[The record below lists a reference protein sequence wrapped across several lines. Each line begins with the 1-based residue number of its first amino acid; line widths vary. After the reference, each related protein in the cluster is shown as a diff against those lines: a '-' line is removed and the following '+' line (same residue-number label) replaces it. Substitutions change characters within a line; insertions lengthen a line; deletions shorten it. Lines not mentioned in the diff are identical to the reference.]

1 MREECKFF
9 QVRTYPSGDVSQF
22 CALGLAPEAPW
33 RCPPDCPR
41 FEKRLNDVGFAR
53 GSLLPPPSRP
63 EPELDPNMVR
73 LLGTAAEIISAA
85 GPEIVAEQERARRE
99 REEAS
104 RRWWNKLR
112 QSPRWRR

>member
-1 MREECKFF
+1 
-9 QVRTYPSGDVSQF
+9 
-22 CALGLAPEAPW
+22 
-33 RCPPDCPR
+33 
-41 FEKRLNDVGFAR
+41 
-53 GSLLPPPSRP
+53 
-63 EPELDPNMVR
+63 MVR

-99 REEAS
+99 REEAN